1 MAASE
6 VSLVLPTVLFL
17 VAAASIALNIR
28 YSRALKRARGEF
40 ASERKRTELVIRATQ
55 TGIFDWDVASG
66 RIDYS
71 ERFKEILGFPAHA
84 DLSDRAQHF
93 DSVHPEDR
101 EKARQAFIAHLRE
114 GRDTGA
120 ENLHPPIEYRMRRA
134 DGDYAWVRGT
144 GLSLRGPDGRT
155 VRYIASIIDI
165 SERKRQELEL
175 QNQVKFVGDLFDSVP
190 LSLAFRDME
199 GRFRLV
205 NRTWEQYFGY
215 TREQVHGKTFR
226 EISAIRGVDPAIA
239 EPVSAEDRHALELG
253 AGRSTEPRDIV
264 FRGRHYLQTRTA
276 MADAQGKLIGV
287 LVTGQDR
294 TDRIAMERDLETQR
308 QRLELVVLASR
319 AGIVDAD
326 PVRRTEWF
334 SDRLK
339 EMLGFPPGADT
350 SATSFFSLIHP
361 EDRQWITDA
370 YVAHLKGTD
379 PAMRDSLRLE
389 YRLQRRDGSTF
400 WVEGMGLSVR
410 DGDGRAI
417 RFLASI
423 TDVSERRKQEEALRE
438 QINLT
443 RDLIRA
449 LPNPLFLKD
458 DQFRFVDVN
467 PAWEKVSAV
476 PAERAIGRTIP
487 EVYPPEYAGEFLAQD
502 RALLAE
508 PGGANSIEVSI
519 PGRHGPRQY
528 ILTKRLLKREDGSL
542 RGMVGSMTD
551 ITRLKRAEQV
561 MRESEERVR
570 FWLENIPIPIAIY
583 DPEGAV
589 QFLNSAFVATFGW
602 SLEEMR
608 GQRMPFVPE
617 NRKEQLAA
625 VLHNLRTV
633 GRDAFETERLTKDG
647 RILDVYISTGM
658 ARAPDGTPRATM
670 VSLTDVTE
678 RKRMESELRAS
689 REEAM
694 QAAQAKAAFLAAM
707 SHEIRTPLNGVLG
720 MAGLLEGTKL
730 TPEQREYVETIQ
742 VSGDALLDVINDVL
756 DYSKIESGRMDLEQ
770 EPLEPV
776 RAIEESLEILG
787 ARARAKG
794 LELIAEAA
802 DGMPPWVLGD
812 FSRLRQVLV
821 NLVSNAVKFTEAGE
835 VVVEARP
842 AAPGMIE
849 FSVRDT
855 GIGIPP
861 GRIASLFEAFTQVDA
876 STTRKY
882 GGTGLGLAI
891 SRRLVEFMGG
901 TLRVESTPGR
911 GSTFSFT
918 VRAEPCAP
926 LAEAPATA
934 AGAGIAGKRLLV
946 VDDNLTN
953 LRILSRQLERWGAA
967 QVAARSAA
975 DALDRLA
982 SDRAFDAALFDYHM
996 PGMDGVMLTREL
1008 RRRGIRFPVVL
1019 LSSSMYRRAEEA
1031 EAELFAAQ
1039 LLKPIRQHQL
1049 QAAIAAAITGRR
1061 FDPGLRRQAPAESG
1075 KLAQR
1080 LPLRILVADDVDV
1093 NRKLTVALLR
1103 NLGYAADAVD
1113 SGRAAVAA
1121 ASGGS
1126 YDLVLMDV
1134 QMPDVDGLE
1143 ATRQIR
1149 ERVDGGGPRIVALTA
1164 SAMAGDRERCLAA
1177 GMDDYLSKPIQPLA
1191 LRAVLEKTPAARAPQ
1206 GTGAIDWRRIDSLK
1220 PFDADGS
1227 MVAGA
1232 VAAFLA
1238 DAPGRI
1244 KAIRAA
1250 HTAGDAAGVAQAAHA
1265 LKGAAANIG
1274 AARLQ
1279 ELSQAIEG
1287 SARDGKL
1294 AAARKAVAA
1303 LSRSLAEARV
1313 ALTAGKKY

>member
-1 MAASE
+1 MPASPSGSLLPAILALAAAGA
-6 VSLVLPTVLFL
+6 VA
-17 VAAASIALNIR
+17 VAAGCFWALR
-28 YSRALKRARGEF
+28 RCRTLLAA
-40 ASERKRTELVIRATQ
+40 ERQRTAMVIRATQ
-55 TGIFDWDVASG
+55 SGIFDWDVATN
-66 RIDYS
+66 RIEYS
-71 ERFKEILGFPAHA
+71 ERFREILGFPLHA
-84 DLSDRAQHF
+84 DLSDRARHF

-101 EKARQAFIAHLRE
+101 ERARAAFVAHLRE
-114 GRDTGA
+114 GRGGGK
-120 ENLHPPIEYRMRRA
+120 ESMHPPIEYRMRRA
-134 DGDYAWVRGT
+134 DGSYTWVRGT
-144 GLSLRGPDGRT
+144 GLSVRDGEGRT

-165 SERKRQELEL
+165 SERKRQELE
-175 QNQVKFVGDLFDSVP
+175 F
-190 LSLAFRDME
+190 A
-199 GRFRLV
+199 
-205 NRTWEQYFGY
+205 
-215 TREQVHGKTFR
+215 
-226 EISAIRGVDPAIA
+226 
-239 EPVSAEDRHALELG
+239 
-253 AGRSTEPRDIV
+253 
-264 FRGRHYLQTRTA
+264 
-276 MADAQGKLIGV
+276 
-287 LVTGQDR
+287 
-294 TDRIAMERDLETQR
+294 TQR
-308 QRLELVVLASR
+308 QRLELVVR
-319 AGIVDAD
+319 AAQVGIIDWDGAT
-326 PVRRTEWF
+326 RKGWYSERF
-334 SDRLK
+334 K
-339 EMLGFPPGADT
+339 EMLGYATDADL
-350 SATSFFSLIHP
+350 SDWVFFDAVHP
-361 EDRQWITDA
+361 EDRDALRADLVSTLKGATGTDA
-370 YVAHLKGTD
+370 
-379 PAMRDSLRLE
+379 RESE
-389 YRLQRRDGSTF
+389 YRLQRTDGSYI
-400 WVEGMGLSVR
+400 WVHATGLALR
-410 DGDGRAI
+410 GPDGRAS
-417 RFLASI
+417 RFLASLS
-423 TDVSERRKQEEALRE
+423 DVSEQRIQQEALRN
-438 QINLT
+438 QIKLT
-443 RDLIRA
+443 RDLIDA
-449 LPNPLFLKD
+449 NPNPVYLKD
-458 DQFRFVDVN
+458 EFCRFLEVNTAYTNLTRVD
-467 PAWEKVSAV
+467 AEKAK
-476 PAERAIGRTIP
+476 GRTVFDLYQT
-487 EVYPPEYAGEFLAQD
+487 ESAAVFDQQD
-502 RALLAE
+502 RELLARGE
-508 PGGANSIEVSI
+508 GTSAIEVDY
-519 PGRHGPRQY
+519 PFPEKRRHFLMSKT
-528 ILTKRLLKREDGSL
+528 I
-542 RGMVGSMTD
+542 
-551 ITRLKRAEQV
+551 LKRADGVVRGLVGTLTEITHIKEIEAQL
-561 MRESEERVR
+561 RESEERLR
-570 FWLENIPIPIAIY
+570 FWLENIPISIAIY
-583 DPEGAV
+583 DPEGGV
-589 QFLNSAFVATFGW
+589 IYLNPAFVTTFGW

-617 NRKEQLAA
+617 NRREQLAG

-658 ARAPDGTPRATM
+658 ARASDGTPRATM
-670 VSLTDVTE
+670 VSLTDVTD
-678 RKRMESELRAS
+678 RKRMEGELRAS

-802 DGMPPWVLGD
+802 DGVPPWVLGD

-855 GIGIPP
+855 GIGIPS

-901 TLRVESTPGR
+901 TLRVESTPGH

-1206 GTGAIDWRRIDSLK
+1206 ETGAIDWRRIDSLK

-1238 DAPGRI
+1238 DAPGRV
-1244 KAIRAA
+1244 KAIRTA
-1250 HTAGDAAGVAQAAHA
+1250 HAAGDAAGVAQAAHA

-1303 LSRSLAEARV
+1303 LARSLTEARA